1 MKLFAQMKT
10 RFSTQKISRD
20 SVQQNLAAYGYFAGW
35 SIVRRLPLPF
45 ARWSFDRLADLVSR
59 NGKGPEQLRKNL
71 IRVVGAENVTRSLVR
86 DSMRSY
92 FRYWLEAFRL
102 PTMQYESNL
111 PARLA
116 AGVSGRDDFDD
127 ALARGNGVVLALPH
141 TGNWDMAGAFVVAH
155 YGQFAT
161 VAERVKPESLFDAF
175 VEYRNSMGFDV
186 IPLTG
191 GDTAPF
197 DYLKQVLDDGGV
209 VALLCERDLKNSGV
223 IVDFFGEPAAMAAG
237 PAVLARETGAT
248 LFAVH
253 SWYQGEDDGESPSWG
268 LAATHEISVTDV
280 ESTTQRLADAFA
292 ENIAG
297 TPQDWHMLQPV
308 WLSDLDPAR
317 MSQPQLEA
325 LQAYR
330 ADDC

>member
-1 MKLFAQMKT
+1 MTHYSETTTNQPEGSLQE
-10 RFSTQKISRD
+10 
-20 SVQQNLAAYGYFAGW
+20 NLAAYGYFAGW
-35 SIVRRLPLPF
+35 SLVRRLPLPI
-45 ARWSFDRLADLVSR
+45 ARWSFDRIADLAS
-59 NGKGPEQLRKNL
+59 NGGKGAEQLRKNL
-71 IRVVGAENVTRSLVR
+71 TRVVGAENVTRKLVR

-102 PTMQYESNL
+102 PTMQYEGNL
-111 PARLA
+111 PRRLA
-116 AGVSGRDDFDD
+116 DGVSGRDDFDA
-127 ALARGNGVVLALPH
+127 ALARGKGVVLALPH

-191 GDTAPF
+191 GDTRPF
-197 DYLKQVLDDGGV
+197 AYLKQVLEDGGV

-223 IVDFFGEPAAMAAG
+223 IIDFFGEPASMAAG

-253 SWYQGEDDGESPSWG
+253 SWYQGDDDGESANWG
-268 LAATHEISVTDV
+268 LAATDEIAVTDV

-292 ENIAG
+292 KNIAR
-297 TPQDWHMLQPV
+297 TPQDWHMLQPI
-308 WLSDLDPAR
+308 WLRDLDPAR
-317 MSQPQLEA
+317 MSQRQREA
-325 LQAYR
+325 LA
-330 ADDC
+330 ASSPDKH